1 MCKIATLFTIDK
13 ELNEIII
20 TKLNGSY
27 GAIQLKNLKL

>member
-13 ELNEIII
+13 ELNKKII
-20 TKLNGSY
+20 TNLNGSY